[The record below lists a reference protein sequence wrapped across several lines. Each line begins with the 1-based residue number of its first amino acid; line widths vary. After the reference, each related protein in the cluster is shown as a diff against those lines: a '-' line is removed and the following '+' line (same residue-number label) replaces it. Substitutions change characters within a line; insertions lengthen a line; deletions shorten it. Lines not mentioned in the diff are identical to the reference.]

1 MERRTFLQSGTMAA
15 VASAIPCSPLGL
27 PFSLSAREPIVR
39 SGAARLRLA
48 LAAYSFRRNFA
59 YMKGKDQK
67 PAAGNEPMDMYK
79 FVDFCGEHGCLGAEL
94 TSYFFPTNAKRKYFL
109 DLKRHAFE
117 RGVEICGTAIG
128 NNFSIGAGEELDKQ
142 IEAANVWIN
151 NAAILGA
158 PHIRFFAGTAAHF
171 ARAERNISDAIDAMQ
186 ICADHATKRGIVLG
200 VENHGKISS
209 EQLLTVIEGVNS
221 QAVGINLDTGNFISD
236 DPYADIERCLPY
248 TVNVQ
253 VKIEM
258 KRPDGSK
265 YPADFDRIAT
275 LLKDAKYQG
284 YVVLEYESEDP
295 YKNVPVY
302 LEKLQKAIA

>member
-1 MERRTFLQSGTMAA
+1 MERPYLFLGNTRSMERRTFLQSGTMAA

-158 PHIRFFAGTAAHF
+158 PHIRFFRRHSRPLLLVLNA
-171 ARAERNISDAIDAMQ
+171 ISQMPSTP
-186 ICADHATKRGIVLG
+186 CKFVPTTRR
-200 VENHGKISS
+200 S
-209 EQLLTVIEGVNS
+209 EAS
-221 QAVGINLDTGNFISD
+221 
-236 DPYADIERCLPY
+236 C
-248 TVNVQ
+248 
-253 VKIEM
+253 
-258 KRPDGSK
+258 
-265 YPADFDRIAT
+265 
-275 LLKDAKYQG
+275 
-284 YVVLEYESEDP
+284 
-295 YKNVPVY
+295 
-302 LEKLQKAIA
+302 